1 MAEEILSAESYDDE
15 EMKKDLDALYDLGT
29 RETKKLIK
37 TLECMYYIG
46 DEWRQR
52 AAASSARVKELEA
65 EVKSLK
71 AQLENSNQQFNGLN
85 ERFNRL
91 NDRFNGLNGQ
101 FEGVN
106 RQFEGVNGRFDGLNN
121 RFDGLN
127 GQFDGLNGRF
137 DGLSGGSH
145 DGATINLRDLELAL
159 KKLDDKLKP
168 FDADREEL
176 KHLRADLKK
185 FIELLNQMAA
195 PSKEQ
200 SEDQPS
206 DELPK
211 EPFYEPP
218 EEPVDELLDEPM
230 YEPPEEPPSKSYK
243 DNMAD
248 LLSGKRE

>member
-29 RETKKLIK
+29 RETEKLIK
-37 TLECMYYIG
+37 TLEYMYYIG

-106 RQFEGVNGRFDGLNN
+106 RQF
-121 RFDGLN
+121 
-127 GQFDGLNGRF
+127 DGLNGRF

-176 KHLRADLKK
+176 KHLHAELKK
-185 FIELLNQMAA
+185 FIELLNQTAA